1 MVPTIKSKFLIGF
14 FIIFLVSFLLMNHFV
29 TRIIE
34 SSNEKII
41 TQDLIG
47 MKNNGNVYVR
57 QSFMINHFTHDEI
70 YFGQIAQEMV
80 DDLFRSTSSDI
91 SAYSTKGELL
101 YASNKDKFAGIAV
114 DEDLKVAL
122 NGKTA
127 YTIKHSN
134 NLTEVYYSYPVVIEG
149 KKVGIL
155 RFNKDFS
162 YLYEHSRQILN
173 FIFYITIG
181 IFTAA
186 FLFSYILSRNITIPI
201 LKLTKASTEVTNGNL
216 DVQITSRRKDEI
228 GKLARNFKQMIEKIK
243 IQIERIENDRDRLK
257 QLNDH
262 RKQFF
267 DNVTHELKTPLTSI
281 LGYAQMIKEHK
292 MDDKHFFDK
301 GMNHIVDES
310 ERLHGMVI
318 SLLELSKETTSEERL
333 EMTEIGQIIQ
343 DVSEGMGFKAQRYKK
358 SLQCEIQDNL
368 FVWGRADKLRQL
380 FINVIDN
387 AIKYG
392 YTRTN
397 INVVASLYADQIHIV
412 ISNKGEL
419 ISPEHLGNLFE
430 PFYRADRKK
439 LNEAGSNGLG
449 LSICKAIVDE
459 HQGTIEMTSVNEET
473 NVIIRL
479 PYVKSER
486 DL

>member
-1 MVPTIKSKFLIGF
+1 MLPTIKSKFLFGF
-14 FIIFLVSFLLMNHFV
+14 FVIFFVAFLLMNHFV
-29 TRIIE
+29 AQIFE

-47 MKNNGNVYVR
+47 MKNNGKVYVR
-57 QSFMINHFTHDEI
+57 QSFIINDFTHDEI
-70 YFGQIAQEMV
+70 YFDQIAQEMV
-80 DDLFRSTSSDI
+80 DELFHSTSNDI

-101 YASNKDKFAGIAV
+101 YASNKEKFADVPV
-114 DEDLKVAL
+114 DEDLKEAI

-127 YTIKHSN
+127 YSIKHSN
-134 NLTEVYYSYPVVIEG
+134 NLTEVYYSYPVVIDG

-155 RFNKDFS
+155 RFNKDFT
-162 YLYEHSRQILN
+162 YLYERSRQILD

-181 IFTAA
+181 IFAAA

-216 DVQITSRRKDEI
+216 DVQISIGRKDEI
-228 GKLARNFKQMIEKIK
+228 GKLARNFKRMIDKIK
-243 IQIERIENDRDRLK
+243 VQIEWIENDRDRLK
-257 QLNDH
+257 QLNEH

-292 MDDKHFFDK
+292 MDDENFFNK

-318 SLLELSKETTSEERL
+318 SLLELSKGNTSQERM
-333 EMTEIGQIIQ
+333 EMTEIGQIMQ
-343 DVSEGMGFKAQRYKK
+343 DVSEGMRFKAERYKK
-358 SLQCEIQDNL
+358 SLQCKIQDNL
-368 FVWGRADKLRQL
+368 FVQGSADKIRQL

-392 YTRTN
+392 YARTN
-397 INVVASLYADQIHIV
+397 IHVVASLIVDHIHIV
-412 ISNKGEL
+412 ISNKGDQ
-419 ISPEHLGNLFE
+419 ISPEHLNNLFE
-430 PFYRADRKK
+430 PFYRADK
-439 LNEAGSNGLG
+439 LSEAGSKGLG
-449 LSICKAIVDE
+449 LSICNAIVQE
-459 HQGTIEMTSVNEET
+459 HLGTIEMTSVDHEV

-479 PYVKSER
+479 PYMEPER
-486 DL
+486 NS